1 MSSLVVY
8 GDSYSDLHVESKR
21 TNGPVWSQVLAE
33 QWDAKLISFARSG
46 ARICPPSNP
55 KSSWLKKQVDE
66 SLLSIEKGSIHAIFL
81 GTTDLV
87 VAKGNTQSRN
97 KEWIGCIEDQVTAIL
112 EKDPEARILIL
123 GAPALEFSPFG
134 QKHKD
139 QLKDNIMSFKVDLE
153 EKVEEWK
160 GQDKNVEFYDT
171 YLMFSNLLGDPSEAK
186 ITNVDDAYWDKCQGQ
201 CNDEMNQYL
210 WWDSLHMTGAGHIAM
225 AKEIASFEFFGIKA
239 SEPTSILAEAED
251 TVDNNSHNGSNLSQN
266 YIQCLSWLLLGCVFM
281 MIIYSFRHSRFIVS
295 LKSKFHSKTSRLY
308 RNKDY
313 TLV

>member
-1 MSSLVVY
+1 
-8 GDSYSDLHVESKR
+8 
-21 TNGPVWSQVLAE
+21 
-33 QWDAKLISFARSG
+33 
-46 ARICPPSNP
+46 
-55 KSSWLKKQVDE
+55 
-66 SLLSIEKGSIHAIFL
+66 
-81 GTTDLV
+81 
-87 VAKGNTQSRN
+87 
-97 KEWIGCIEDQVTAIL
+97 
-112 EKDPEARILIL
+112 
-123 GAPALEFSPFG
+123 
-134 QKHKD
+134 
-139 QLKDNIMSFKVDLE
+139 MSFKVDLE

-160 GQDKNVEFYDT
+160 GQDKNIEFYDT

-281 MIIYSFRHSRFIVS
+281 MIIYSFRHSRFITS
-295 LKSKFHSKTSRLY
+295 LKSKLHSKTSRLY